1 MCGHLFPKQSNILS
15 TCKWKSDMKAN
26 KLIFCHC
33 EVEMYERKDDLWTM
47 RASNIWLLLTILL
60 QIPKNVNCGCPLASD
75 CVIRQGR
82 DFCVSEFL
90 NMQWENNKDHVS
102 HVKAKVLQVHRFLI
116 EKLSVGN
123 FLFEKSDSFWIHVVL
138 GVLIEE
144 FTY

>member
-1 MCGHLFPKQSNILS
+1 
-15 TCKWKSDMKAN
+15 
-26 KLIFCHC
+26 
-33 EVEMYERKDDLWTM
+33 M

-123 FLFEKSDSFWIHVVL
+123 FLFEKSDSF
-138 GVLIEE
+138 
-144 FTY
+144 